1 VPLPDRTRVG
11 QVPACSSGEETSMTA
26 PRRWIVLSILGWIV
40 LAPVRAE
47 AAAELKLSKDFLDGI
62 IEKLPPCPFD
72 KADQYRGS
80 VHSFRLNAIEPR
92 TRRLLISCQLEG
104 EFHPPVTGPISER
117 AGRSPNTPEGWRKFR
132 FDVKAKVNIEPG
144 PDGAPRFRIEID
156 EVKRR
161 ELDGFSGVVAR
172 FLGQYFD
179 ELVTQIAG
187 GRASKLNRKLNDEI
201 MKRVTLFRDYGV
213 LSGIDYA
220 KTEIALHF
228 DVTRFRLEGITG
240 HVFAVAH
247 SDTAPLHRWLHPK
260 NGSHHYTTTPNA
272 PDRPNSVSDGVC
284 CHVFSHAAPDTVAV
298 YHCRTNRDEL
308 YTTSPTGE
316 NSRRLGFIPH
326 GTAFYVYKDP
336 RPDTTPLYR
345 FYDPVR
351 HQHFYTTHPHA
362 EFAK

>member
-1 VPLPDRTRVG
+1 L
-11 QVPACSSGEETSMTA
+11 GEEKPMTS
-26 PRRWIVLSILGWIV
+26 PRPWILLSILGWIV
-40 LAPVRAE
+40 LVPGRAE

-62 IEKLPPCPFD
+62 VEKLPPCPFE

-80 VHSFRLNAIEPR
+80 VHSFRLNAIDPR
-92 TRRLLISCQLEG
+92 TRRLLVACQLEG

-144 PDGAPRFRIEID
+144 SDGAPRFRIEID

-213 LSGIDYA
+213 LCGIEYS
-220 KTEIALHF
+220 KTEIVLHF

-240 HVFAVAH
+240 HVFAEAH
-247 SDTAPLHRWLHPK
+247 PDTAPLHRWLHPK
-260 NGSHHYTTTPNA
+260 NGSHYYTTTPNA

-284 CHVFSHAAPDTVAV
+284 CHVFSHAVPDSVAV
-298 YHCRTNRDEL
+298 YHWRAARDDL

-316 NSRRLGFIPH
+316 SSRRLGFLPH
-326 GTAFYVYKDP
+326 GIAFYVYRDA
-336 RPDTTPLYR
+336 RPDTIPLYR
-345 FYDPVR
+345 FYDPVG